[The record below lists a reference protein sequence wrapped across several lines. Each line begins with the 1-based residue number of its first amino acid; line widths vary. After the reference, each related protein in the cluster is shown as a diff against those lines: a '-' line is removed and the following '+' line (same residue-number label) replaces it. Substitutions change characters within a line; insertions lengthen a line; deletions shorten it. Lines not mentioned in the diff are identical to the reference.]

1 MDNRVCMFYVAD
13 RLDDIINGE
22 DPKKFRDECIYNL
35 GVNAR
40 RPAVDP
46 KPSKGVALREWLRD
60 SGLSALEFSRRLDVS
75 QPTLSRWMLMG
86 DQDLTKFQA
95 AQLRWLKRQ
104 VDALQEE
111 RYRSDA
117 RPNVQRELFAAR
129 EELDTYVSNLR
140 EIGKQI

>member
-1 MDNRVCMFYVAD
+1 VTHGGSIV
-13 RLDDIINGE
+13 
-22 DPKKFRDECIYNL
+22 
-35 GVNAR
+35 
-40 RPAVDP
+40 
-46 KPSKGVALREWLRD
+46 
-60 SGLSALEFSRRLDVS
+60 
-75 QPTLSRWMLMG
+75 G
-86 DQDLTKFQA
+86 DQELTKFQA

-111 RYRSDA
+111 RYRRDA

>member
-1 MDNRVCMFYVAD
+1 MKSLEKFLERTGRMDNRVCMFYVAD

-40 RPAVDP
+40 RPVVDP

-75 QPTLSRWMLMG
+75 QPTLSRWMLG
-86 DQDLTKFQA
+86 KALPTVDHALKVEA
-95 AQLRWLKRQ
+95 ATGGA
-104 VDALQEE
+104 V
-111 RYRSDA
+111 SC
-117 RPNVQRELFAAR
+117 
-129 EELDTYVSNLR
+129 DTWRKHS
-140 EIGKQI
+140 G

>member
-1 MDNRVCMFYVAD
+1 MKSLEKFLERTGRMDNRVCMFYVAD

-40 RPAVDP
+40 WNDRCPAVDP

-75 QPTLSRWMLMG
+75 QPTLSRWMLG
-86 DQDLTKFQA
+86 KALPTVDHALKIEA
-95 AQLRWLKRQ
+95 ATGGAVSCDTWRKR
-104 VDALQEE
+104 
-111 RYRSDA
+111 S
-117 RPNVQRELFAAR
+117 
-129 EELDTYVSNLR
+129 
-140 EIGKQI
+140 G